1 MKEVEYAKK
10 LVYLSNQWY
19 NDGLKKAN
27 IRDLS
32 GAALSLKKSLQYN
45 RDNIAARNLLGLVY
59 YGRGEISE
67 ALVEWIISKNIKSH
81 GNIAN
86 YYIKK
91 VQESKTEL
99 ETIDQAVKKFN
110 QCLVYCQQ
118 NGEDLAAIQL
128 KKVISA
134 HPTFL
139 KAYQL
144 LALIYMQTEQYAKA
158 KQMIRRAHRLDSTDE
173 TTLRYM
179 HELTQ
184 LYKDKA
190 AKLKTDR
197 AQTVSYNLG
206 NETIIQP
213 VSATLKDNAAIL
225 TVLNIVIGLVVGA
238 AVVGFLAVPTMKKKM
253 ASKTNKEII
262 VYSEQIATLE
272 SELDLQTKEL
282 EKYKSESKATE
293 EEKAIAM
300 STQESYEALI
310 VAIEHYNKEG
320 YSKSK
325 LADELLAINVASLGA
340 TAKTKY
346 DAMTKEVFAE
356 QCKDLY
362 GKASESFPVLNYT
375 RTIEC
380 LEKVVKMNE
389 QYEDG
394 EALYMLMV
402 SYQKKDQTEKATNIY
417 NRILELYPDKDVA
430 KKATEF
436 MKPAEETT
444 QESTAQPTE

>member
-1 MKEVEYAKK
+1 MEYAKK

-32 GAALSLKKSLQYN
+32 GAIISLKKSLQYN
-45 RDNIAARNLLGLVY
+45 RDNIASRNLLGLCY
-59 YGRGEISE
+59 YGRGEVSE
-67 ALVEWIISKNIKSH
+67 ALVEWIISKNIKTH

-99 ETIDQAVKKFN
+99 ETIDQAVKKYN
-110 QCLVYCQQ
+110 QCLVYCEQ

-144 LALIYMQTEQYAKA
+144 LALLYMQTEQYAKA
-158 KQMIRRAHRLDSTDE
+158 RQLIRRAHRLDSTNE

-184 LYKDKA
+184 LHKDKA
-190 AKLKTDR
+190 AKLKTER

-213 VSATLKDNAAIL
+213 VSATLKDNAALL
-225 TVLNIVIGLVVGA
+225 TILNIVIGLVVGA
-238 AVVGFLAVPTMKKKM
+238 AVVWFLAVPTMKKNM

-262 VYSEQIATLE
+262 VYSEQIAALE
-272 SELDLQTKEL
+272 SELDLQNKEL
-282 EKYKSESKATE
+282 EQYKAASEATE
-293 EEKAIAM
+293 AEKAIAQ

-310 VAIEHYNKEG
+310 VAIGHYSKTG
-320 YSKSK
+320 YSTSK
-325 LADELLAINVASLGA
+325 LADELLAINKASLGA
-340 TAKTKY
+340 TALTTY
-346 DAMTKEVFAE
+346 EAMTKDVYAKECE
-356 QCKDLY
+356 DLY
-362 GKASESFPVLNYT
+362 PVATRSYEAVNYS
-375 RTIEC
+375 RALEC
-380 LEKVVKMNE
+380 LEKIERMNE
-389 QYEDG
+389 QYKDG
-394 EALYMLMV
+394 EVLYMLMDI
-402 SYQKKDQTEKATNIY
+402 YQKQGETEKATVKY
-417 NRILELYPDKDVA
+417 NRILELYPDKDIA
-430 KKATEF
+430 KKATEL
-436 MKPAEETT
+436 MKPQEEATT
-444 QESTAQPTE
+444 EPAQ

>member
-1 MKEVEYAKK
+1 MEYAKK

-32 GAALSLKKSLQYN
+32 GAVTSLKKSLQYN
-45 RDNIAARNLLGLVY
+45 RDNIASRNLLGLVY
-59 YGRGEISE
+59 YGRGEVSE

-99 ETIDQAVKKFN
+99 ETIDQAVKRYN
-110 QCLVYCQQ
+110 QCLAYCEQ

-128 KKVISA
+128 KKVIAS

-158 KQMIRRAHRLDSTDE
+158 RQLIRRAHRLDSTDE

-184 LYKDKA
+184 LHKEKA
-190 AKLKTDR
+190 AKLKTEK

-213 VSATLKDNAAIL
+213 VSATLKDNATLL
-225 TVLNIVIGLVVGA
+225 TILNIVIGLVMGA
-238 AVVGFLAVPTMKKKM
+238 TVVWFLAVPTMKKNM
-253 ASKTNKEII
+253 VSKTNKEII
-262 VYSEQIATLE
+262 AYSEQIATLE

-282 EKYKSESKATE
+282 EKYQAESKATE
-293 EEKAIAM
+293 EEKAIAK

-310 VAIEHYNKEG
+310 TAIEHYNKEG

-325 LADELLAINVASLGA
+325 LADELLAIKVASLGA

-346 DAMTKEVFAE
+346 DAMTKEIFTE
-356 QCKDLY
+356 QCEELF
-362 GKASESFPVLNYT
+362 GKASESFKVLNYT

-380 LEKVVKMNE
+380 LEKVVKMNA
-389 QYEDG
+389 QYKDG

-402 SYQKKDQTEKATNIY
+402 SYQKKNQPEKATEIY
-417 NRILELYPDKDVA
+417 NRILELYPDKDIA

-436 MKPAEETT
+436 MKPAEETK
-444 QESTAQPTE
+444 QGSATE